1 MAFTILFLECKY
13 MSFVSYNLM
22 FLSVFYWICE
32 TCILECIVWNLCV
45 YEIFLIMSLLFW
57 SIVSV
62 KEREMMM
69 KFHRKFYFYLL
80 SQDVYLECYISVA
93 LLILRRVVSKTVSV
107 KLIIKCKSR
116 QRNEPANYFLVRAG
130 QWKVRWE
137 GRRKAGGPEEAR
149 HQGLSPPLFYQ
160 AATTVEAS
168 FSPWFQPDQEFH
180 QGSNFCQKAWAAR
193 STNPVFS
200 IYPSKLQ
207 GCSAFL

>member
-1 MAFTILFLECKY
+1 MWNMYFRVHCLMFMCLWNFSDYVFIILVYCLCKRERDDDEISQKVLFLLTLSRC
-13 MSFVSYNLM
+13 VSWVL
-22 FLSVFYWICE
+22 
-32 TCILECIVWNLCV
+32 
-45 YEIFLIMSLLFW
+45 
-57 SIVSV
+57 
-62 KEREMMM
+62 
-69 KFHRKFYFYLL
+69 
-80 SQDVYLECYISVA
+80 YISCSSNSKN
-93 LLILRRVVSKTVSV
+93 RVVSKTVSV

-149 HQGLSPPLFYQ
+149 HQGISPPLFYQ